1 MLRVSNII
9 IFLISETLINSQTLI
24 LAGLGGLISEKSG
37 IINIGLEGIMTI
49 GAFSGA
55 AVAYFTHDP
64 LFSIFVGGLAGL
76 VLAILHAVFT
86 IFLKSDQIN
95 NRNGA

>member
-1 MLRVSNII
+1 MSNVI

-55 AVAYFTHDP
+55 TVAYFTNDP

-76 VLAILHAVFT
+76 ALAILHAVFT
-86 IFLKSDQIN
+86 IFFKIRSN
-95 NRNGA
+95 YNWNGA

>member
-1 MLRVSNII
+1 MSNVI

-55 AVAYFTHDP
+55 TVAYFTNDP

-76 VLAILHAVFT
+76 ALAILHAVFT
-86 IFLKSDQIN
+86 IFLKFRSN
-95 NRNGA
+95 YNWNGA